1 MSQLL
6 LFPDFLGGNPRKKV
20 LFFLIIVL
28 TAMKTTA
35 QDSGDSRQ
43 RATGL
48 LHRNL
53 PATGLSQTA
62 INSYLITDAYTDR
75 KSGNF
80 LVYLQQTYQGIPVYN
95 KISVY
100 IFKNDTL
107 IGQTPDVF
115 RISAGVPTKPQY
127 SVSPGQAI
135 RNAANHL
142 ALSFAG
148 EPRLVRKDDIR
159 QRFVYQAAGVARKDI
174 SSDLIWL
181 PARDAS
187 GVRLSWNVR
196 IAPAGSLDDWMVRVD
211 AETGVV
217 LGKSS
222 FVVYERP
229 SDGCQDLS
237 CPTALP
243 LVTGESF
250 PDLYQTAL
258 DATPGQK
265 PLAPPPAVTDVN
277 YHVYP
282 FPLESANFGVRTL
295 ENNPWLR
302 AGTNNDAITL
312 GWQFDNSMNYAYT
325 RGNNVWAQQDLAGNN
340 ATTGYADTS
349 LTPIPSLRFDRAIDM

>member
-1 MSQLL
+1 MRQLL
-6 LFPDFLGGNPRKKV
+6 LFPDVWGENLRKRV
-20 LFFLIIVL
+20 VFFLIIVL

-35 QDSGDSRQ
+35 QDGGDSRQ

-48 LHRNL
+48 LRKNL

-62 INSYLITDAYTDR
+62 MNSYLITDAYADK
-75 KSGNF
+75 KSGDF

-107 IGQTPDVF
+107 IGQRPDVF
-115 RISAGVPTKPQY
+115 RIQAKVALKTQY
-127 SVSPGQAI
+127 SVSPGQAV

-148 EPRLVRKDDIR
+148 EARLVRKDDIR
-159 QRFVYQAAGVARKDI
+159 QRFVYQAASVARKDI

-181 PARDAS
+181 PARDGS
-187 GVRLSWNVR
+187 GVRVSWNVR
-196 IAPAGSLDDWMVRVD
+196 IAPAGSPDDWMVRVD

-229 SDGCQDLS
+229 SDGCQDMS
-237 CPTALP
+237 FATGLP
-243 LVTGESF
+243 LVTG
-250 PDLYQTAL
+250 
-258 DATPGQK
+258 DATPIQK
-265 PLAPPPAVTDVN
+265 LLAPPPAVTDVN

-282 FPLESANFGVRTL
+282 FPLESANFGARTL

-312 GWQFDNSMNYAYT
+312 GWQFDNSINYAYT
-325 RGNNVWAQQDLAGNN
+325 RGNNAWAQQDLAGNN

-349 LTPIPSLRFDRAIDM
+349 LTSIPSLTFA